1 MHKFFKKTMKKTLV
15 FAILLFMTG
24 SIAMA
29 QGKTKV
35 QHLTYKEFLSKVWDF
50 EKNPNAFVY
59 NGKTSAIVDF
69 YADWCGP
76 CRKVAP
82 ILEKLANEY
91 EGKLTVYKINVD
103 QEQDLAGVFQIRSI
117 PVVLFIPLE
126 GRPMM
131 QVGAMDEA
139 QFREVIDKYLVK

>member
-1 MHKFFKKTMKKTLV
+1 MKKNIIFV
-15 FAILLFMTG
+15 LLLLMTG
-24 SIAMA
+24 ATTMA
-29 QGKTKV
+29 QEKAKGTKV
-35 QHLTYKEFLSKVWDF
+35 QHLTYESFLSKIWDF
-50 EKNPNAFVY
+50 EKNSNAFVY
-59 NGKTSAIVDF
+59 KGKTAAIVDF

-91 EGKLTVYKINVD
+91 EGKLTIYKINVD

-139 QFREVIDKYLVK
+139 QFREVVDKYLVK

>member
-1 MHKFFKKTMKKTLV
+1 MKKSIIFV
-15 FAILLFMTG
+15 LLLIMTG
-24 SIAMA
+24 ACTMA
-29 QGKTKV
+29 QEKAQEAKV
-35 QHLTYKEFLSKVWDF
+35 QHITYKDFLSKIWDF

-59 NGKTSAIVDF
+59 KGKTAAIVDF

-103 QEQDLAGVFQIRSI
+103 QERELAGAFQISSI

-131 QVGAMDEA
+131 QVGAMDEN
-139 QFREVIDKYLVK
+139 QFREVVDKYLVK

>member
-1 MHKFFKKTMKKTLV
+1 MKKSVIFVLLLLLSGASTL
-15 FAILLFMTG
+15 
-24 SIAMA
+24 A
-29 QGKTKV
+29 QEKTKETKV
-35 QHLTYKEFLSKVWDF
+35 QHLTYKDFLSKIWDF
-50 EKNPNAFVY
+50 EKNPNTFVFK
-59 NGKTSAIVDF
+59 GKTAAIVDF

-103 QEQDLAGVFQIRSI
+103 QERELAGVFRISSI
-117 PVVLFIPLE
+117 PVVLFIPME

-131 QVGAMDEA
+131 QVGAMLEQDYRKVVEDHL
-139 QFREVIDKYLVK
+139 IK